1 MLRFSENLLG
11 CKSSISRY
19 MRCWYETNS
28 GAILEL
34 QVLKQVI
41 NRPAVLGAVFDYWS
55 TKVCSLSLFC

>member
-1 MLRFSENLLG
+1 
-11 CKSSISRY
+11 